1 MSMLDYYLIAS
12 TIMFGFLSLV
22 WKNSDWMNVLLRL
35 MFVIGTVVG
44 LFLVGESFGVIIQ
57 S

>member
-35 MFVIGTVVG
+35 MFVIGTLVG

-57 S
+57 L